1 MTRQCDREDHGVS
14 LAAIDHAPSTYQ
26 SQNLSELATFNMIDC
41 FSDPYGWSVNPHQ
54 ASPSHS
60 NINQRMGDAP
70 LSLFAS
76 KADGLALLESHLIG
90 DGSRLGGKQVH
101 VFLDGASTLADVYG
115 VEAICQFLCK
125 LRKNPKVASLTF
137 HIHSDLHSEYDVS
150 LLCHNLKCLVTLYQA
165 AQFERNRLSGRIEI
179 MTRRK
184 TSGPKRDLYDYVL
197 HAESGLS
204 LSPVANSKPGTGGN
218 SSLKTGV
225 EPFQT
230 FQQQLPGGM
239 RLELTEPEAAARKH
253 VQLPYEHQ
261 GQGSVY
267 SSRDYREYL
276 PETAGGKST
285 RLGHI
290 LYVRDSDSEE
300 PDSDEDPDDDLD
312 I

>member
-1 MTRQCDREDHGVS
+1 MS

-26 SQNLSELATFNMIDC
+26 GQILWQSAAFYVVDC

-54 ASPSHS
+54 ASPSNA
-60 NINQRMGDAP
+60 NIKQPTVDAP

-76 KADGLALLESHLIG
+76 KTDGLALLESHLTG
-90 DGSRLGGKQVH
+90 DGALLGGKQVH
-101 VFLDGASTLADVYG
+101 VFLDGATTLVDVFG
-115 VEAICQFLCK
+115 VEAICQFLNK

-137 HIHSDLHSEYDVS
+137 HIHSDLHSEHDVS
-150 LLCHNLKCLVTLYQA
+150 LLCHNLKCLVTLYQG

-204 LSPVANSKPGTGGN
+204 LSPVANSKPGA
-218 SSLKTGV
+218 
-225 EPFQT
+225 EPFQP

-267 SSRDYREYL
+267 SSRDFREYL
-276 PETAGGKST
+276 PETAGGKSA